1 MDFALNFSEKISHQ
15 ENPFSYALKPYFFRH
30 SKAQAPLGSEVSS
43 DKDNICPS
51 LSQILYEKKIL
62 ALSPKWAVLSKF
74 ASGVY
79 TAWRCPLQSAPG
91 EACPAIV
98 YFCAYG
104 EMHTRSRKERW
115 LNQVTGT

>member
-51 LSQILYEKKIL
+51 LSQILYEKK
-62 ALSPKWAVLSKF
+62 S
-74 ASGVY
+74 
-79 TAWRCPLQSAPG
+79 
-91 EACPAIV
+91 
-98 YFCAYG
+98 
-104 EMHTRSRKERW
+104 
-115 LNQVTGT
+115 